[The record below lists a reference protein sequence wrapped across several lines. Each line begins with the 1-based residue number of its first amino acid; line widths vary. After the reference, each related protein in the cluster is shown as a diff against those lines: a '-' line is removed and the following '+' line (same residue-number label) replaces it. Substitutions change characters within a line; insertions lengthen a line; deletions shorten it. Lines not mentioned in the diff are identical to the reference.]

1 MKNLLSDRKVQ
12 LGLGAAVLL
21 GVLWLF
27 VGGGSDSV
35 DEATTTET
43 PVEVVAP
50 GTVNEVISNTET
62 TNTTPAESSEENT
75 TETKPGTTAE

>member
-21 GVLWLF
+21 GVLWLL
-27 VGGGSDSV
+27 VGGSDQV
-35 DEATTTET
+35 EEATITET

-50 GTVNEVISNTET
+50 GNVDVVIGNTET
-62 TNTTPAESSEENT
+62 TNTVPANSTEADKTIDENQN
-75 TETKPGTTAE
+75 TAE

>member
-21 GVLWLF
+21 GVLWLL
-27 VGGGSDSV
+27 VGGSDQV
-35 DEATTTET
+35 DEANTTET

-50 GTVNEVISNTET
+50 STVDEVISNAET
-62 TNTTPAESSEENT
+62 TNTTPAENSEGNT
-75 TETKPGTTAE
+75 IETEDKNSVE